1 MSAPAGQRCAWPG
14 CQVTAKRGRL
24 MCSRDWIR
32 LPRLLRDLI
41 LLHYILLHYAPGQTA
56 LACTPEYRDALADV
70 LAYAR
75 RVNAEAEQHAT
86 GQRQAERD
94 QETLW

>member
-1 MSAPAGQRCAWPG
+1 MSTPAGSRCAWPG
-14 CQVTAKRGRL
+14 CPVTAKRGRL
-24 MCSRDWIR
+24 MCYRHWVS
-32 LPRLLRDLI
+32 LPKELREPI
-41 LLHYILLHYAPGQTA
+41 WQHYRPGQTA
-56 LACTPEYRDALADV
+56 LTCTPEYRDALRDV

-75 RVNAEAEQHAT
+75 RVNAEAEQQAA

>member
-1 MSAPAGQRCAWPG
+1 MSAAGGQRCAWPG

-41 LLHYILLHYAPGQTA
+41 LLHYVPGQTA
-56 LACTPEYRDALADV
+56 LTCTPEYRDALAGV

-75 RVNAEAEQHAT
+75 RVNAEAD
-86 GQRQAERD
+86 QRAERQCQAEVD

>member
-1 MSAPAGQRCAWPG
+1 VSAAAGQRCAWPG

-41 LLHYILLHYAPGQTA
+41 LLHYAPGQTA
-56 LACTPEYRDALADV
+56 ATCTPEYREALADV

-75 RVNAEAEQHAT
+75 RVNAEAGQAAER
-86 GQRQAERD
+86 QRQAEAD
-94 QETLW
+94 QEALW

>member
-1 MSAPAGQRCAWPG
+1 MTGQRCAWPG
-14 CQVTAKRGRL
+14 CPVTAKRARL
-24 MCSRDWIR
+24 MCSRDWFR
-32 LPRLLRDLI
+32 LPRQLRDLI
-41 LLHYILLHYAPGQTA
+41 LLHYVPGQNA
-56 LACTPEYRDALADV
+56 LTCSPEYRDALADV

-75 RVNAEAEQHAT
+75 QAEAEQQAA

>member
-24 MCSRDWIR
+24 MCSRDWFR

-41 LLHYILLHYAPGQTA
+41 LLHYVPGQTA
-56 LACTPEYRDALADV
+56 LTCSPEYRDALRDV

-75 RVNAEAEQHAT
+75 RVNAEAE
-86 GQRQAERD
+86 RQAEMQAQAGRD
-94 QETLW
+94 QGALW

>member
-1 MSAPAGQRCAWPG
+1 MWPVSAPAGQRCAWPG

-24 MCSRDWIR
+24 MCSADWFR

-41 LLHYILLHYAPGQTA
+41 LLHYVPGQNA
-56 LACTPEYRDALADV
+56 LSCSPEYRDALRDV

-75 RVNAEAEQHAT
+75 QVNA
-86 GQRQAERD
+86 QAERQRQRECD
-94 QETLW
+94 QEALW

>member
-24 MCSRDWIR
+24 MCSRDWFR

-41 LLHYILLHYAPGQTA
+41 LLHYVPGQTA
-56 LACTPEYRDALADV
+56 LTCTPEYRDALADV

-75 RVNAEAEQHAT
+75 RVNAEAEQADER
-86 GQRQAERD
+86 QRQAEAD
-94 QETLW
+94 QGALW